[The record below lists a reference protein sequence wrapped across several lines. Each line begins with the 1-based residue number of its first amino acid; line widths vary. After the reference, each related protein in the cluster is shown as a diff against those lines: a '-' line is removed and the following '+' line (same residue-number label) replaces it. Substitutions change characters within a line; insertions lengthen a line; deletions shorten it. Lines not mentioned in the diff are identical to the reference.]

1 MSKTFDEK
9 FKSLTAIETQLFK
22 IASEQTGELPMDINA
37 NTKLGKYMDSLEEVE
52 FVMAVEEFFD
62 VEINDDEALKH
73 NTIAKATQ
81 LINSKINGVKQPTL
95 EDFPDDWFTTQPM
108 EAPTG
113 KVFTF
118 RPWDDLTDRQHKV
131 IHALLGERV
140 YQDKMWNEETTGS
153 RGVHSPTE
161 WLVFIQHYLNI
172 AIAKAS
178 TQKKEQEDHD
188 VMDNIRK
195 IGAMCMAA
203 MEQNQIVERE
213 DE

>member
-9 FKSLTAIETQLFK
+9 FKNLTAIETQLFK
-22 IASEQTGELPMDINA
+22 IVAEQADELPIDIDA
-37 NTKLGKYMDSLEEVE
+37 NRKFNRYMDSLDEVD
-52 FVMAVEEFFD
+52 FLMAVEEFFD
-62 VEINDDEALKH
+62 IQINDDEALKN

-81 LINSKINGVKQPTL
+81 LVNSKINGGEHPTSVS
-95 EDFPDDWFTTQPM
+95 FH
-108 EAPTG
+108 
-113 KVFTF
+113 
-118 RPWDDLTDRQHKV
+118 PWDDLTDRQQKV
-131 IHALLGERV
+131 VHALMKERE
-140 YQDKMWNEETTGS
+140 YQDKVWNEETTGS

-178 TQKKEQEDHD
+178 TQKQEQENHD

-213 DE
+213 DETLD